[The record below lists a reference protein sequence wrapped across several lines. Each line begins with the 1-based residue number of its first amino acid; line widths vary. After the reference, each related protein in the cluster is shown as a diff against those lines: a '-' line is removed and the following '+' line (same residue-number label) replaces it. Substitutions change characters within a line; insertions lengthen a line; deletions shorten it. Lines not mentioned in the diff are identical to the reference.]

1 MKKLIPVIII
11 FFALNTLNAQK
22 KLKSTPTYDLNFGF
36 EKTKKQYKAN
46 FDITKELILVD
57 GSILTIG
64 QEVKLGPSSSKVS
77 NQYETIIMGKY
88 NLAKAMLLGPP
99 TLASTGFERNKYII
113 EEMRVAR
120 SMGKVAVAIFLK
132 DIDATGLNLK
142 YLTASD
148 YSITRGEL
156 INPNRPMTRAE
167 AIAKLK
173 ESKDLLELDMMSKE
187 EFDALKAKLS
197 PIIRGN

>member
-1 MKKLIPVIII
+1 MVVEVIETPWDGIINSAPTGCNPYSHRQRCFLITSYISSSV
-11 FFALNTLNAQK
+11 
-22 KLKSTPTYDLNFGF
+22 SS
-36 EKTKKQYKAN
+36 
-46 FDITKELILVD
+46 D